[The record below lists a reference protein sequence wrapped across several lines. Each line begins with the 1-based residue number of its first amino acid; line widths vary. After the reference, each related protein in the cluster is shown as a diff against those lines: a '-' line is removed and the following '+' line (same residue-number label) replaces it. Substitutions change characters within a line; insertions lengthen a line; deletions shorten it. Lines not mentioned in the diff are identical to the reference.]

1 MEKKSPLES
10 HAEAKSRAIP
20 LREPEPFLVGAPSSL
35 VVNGIALQDDPMES
49 VAVVNGRILK
59 KGMTIE
65 GAEVDRIF
73 LDRVRFRG
81 DGGVF
86 EVHLSK

>member
-1 MEKKSPLES
+1 L
-10 HAEAKSRAIP
+10 
-20 LREPEPFLVGAPSSL
+20 
-35 VVNGIALQDDPMES
+35 NGIALQDDPAES

-81 DGGVF
+81 NGGVF
-86 EVHLSK
+86 EVHLAK